1 MGNLAL
7 ALPAV
12 TGRPPNLCRA
22 FPSSPSS
29 GRIIPRAAPRPGRPV
44 IRPRQCPRL
53 KNGCTVA
60 SGRGCG
66 EDAVRRPREAPTRAP
81 VAEGG
86 HGDTAVPP
94 PRVTHSG
101 PLVTFQPLGGGAD
114 SHGSSPTTHTGTRE
128 KHTRVCVHC
137 RQAWTQNPLHPRARP
152 TWKSMPS
159 APYSTAFGKHYKYDL
174 LEASI

>member
-128 KHTRVCVHC
+128 NTHVCVCTADKRGHKILC
-137 RQAWTQNPLHPRARP
+137 TPARVPHGNQCLQLRTPR
-152 TWKSMPS
+152 
-159 APYSTAFGKHYKYDL
+159 L
-174 LEASI
+174 LENITNTIC